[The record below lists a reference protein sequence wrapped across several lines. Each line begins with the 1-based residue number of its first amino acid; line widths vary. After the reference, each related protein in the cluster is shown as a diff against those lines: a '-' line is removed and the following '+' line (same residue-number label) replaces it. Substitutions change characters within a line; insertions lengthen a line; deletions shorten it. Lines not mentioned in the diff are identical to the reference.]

1 MRQTSGRHHDLLAE
15 HGFEVRY
22 PAVDRPLRSD
32 ELAELISG
40 CSSAILGLDEV
51 DATVLAT
58 DGLRVIVRYGTG
70 MDNVDMA
77 AARRYGVL
85 VANTPGANSV
95 SVAELAIA
103 LMFAVARRIPVL
115 DRSAR
120 DGSWRRMAGIELAGG
135 RLGLVGI
142 GAVGREVAMRAQAL
156 GMDVVAFDPMA
167 ASAPVPLV
175 AFDDLLATSDV
186 VSLHCPL
193 TEDTAGLFDAEAL
206 GAMKP
211 GSILVNTSRGGLVDE
226 VALAAAVSAGAP
238 RRSGHRLLRGGA
250 ARGQPTHGARQRGPH
265 SALRRHDQAGG
276 RAGGRHCR
284 RGGASGAGGRADAAP
299 CRVTSRTGGLVRLR

>member
-1 MRQTSGRHHDLLAE
+1 MSAIAVTSRGMRQTSGRHHDLLAE

-226 VALAAAVSAGAP
+226 VALAAAVSAGHLA
-238 RRSGHRLLRGGA
+238 GA
-250 ARGQPTHGARQRGPH
+250 GIDCFAVEPLVDSPLTVLDNVVLTPHCGATTRQ
-265 SALRRHDQAGG
+265 AVE
-276 RAGGRHCR
+276 RAGVIAVEEVLRALAGEPMRH
-284 RGGASGAGGRADAAP
+284 
-299 CRVTSRTGGLVRLR
+299 RVA

>member
-22 PAVDRPLRSD
+22 PAVDRPLRSG

-226 VALAAAVSAGAP
+226 VALAAAVSAGHLA
-238 RRSGHRLLRGGA
+238 GA
-250 ARGQPTHGARQRGPH
+250 GIDCFAVEPLVDSPLTVLDNVVLTPHCGATTRQ
-265 SALRRHDQAGG
+265 AVE
-276 RAGGRHCR
+276 RAGVIAVEEVLRALAGEPMRH
-284 RGGASGAGGRADAAP
+284 
-299 CRVTSRTGGLVRLR
+299 RVA

>member
-1 MRQTSGRHHDLLAE
+1 MRQTSGRHHELLAE

-22 PAVDRPLRSD
+22 PAVDRSLRSD
-32 ELAELISG
+32 ELAELVSG

-51 DATVLAT
+51 DANVLAT

-70 MDNVDMA
+70 MDNVDIA

-120 DGSWRRMAGIELAGG
+120 DGSWRRMAGIELTGG

-226 VALAAAVSAGAP
+226 VALAAAVSAGHLAGAGIDCFAVEP
-238 RRSGHRLLRGGA
+238 LVGSPLTLLDNVVL
-250 ARGQPTHGARQRGPH
+250 TPH
-265 SALRRHDQAGG
+265 SGATTRQAVE
-276 RAGGRHCR
+276 RAGVIAVEEVLRALAGRPMRH
-284 RGGASGAGGRADAAP
+284 
-299 CRVTSRTGGLVRLR
+299 RVA